1 MGINEFLKMILEG
14 IYSIVGNYGWSIV
27 LFTLLIRLIVM
38 PFDYKSRVGM
48 RKMQKIAPK
57 QALIQKKYEKDQ
69 EKMSRKL
76 QELYRDEHVSPLSS
90 CWPMLISFPILIAMF
105 TAMRM
110 VANEHLAQQAFD
122 IIATGNPVVESWLW
136 VKNVWMPDSPFA
148 AMWPDLSSLKAIPS
162 NEWLA
167 VFNSLPQETLS
178 LLADK
183 GLTLTADSFASG
195 SLSNTVQQI
204 YSVMEAMPEYTEM
217 VYAYPELYIPLLNIH
232 IFKHYNGFFI
242 LPILAAGGQ
251 FLMTKM
257 NPAAQTTPA
266 DPNNEQ
272 AQQTQNSMKFM
283 NYFFP
288 VFTLILCFS
297 YNAVFALYWVAVNI
311 ISMVQTKCI
320 NLYLD
325 HKDAQEAANPTNRNT
340 GSLK

>member
-1 MGINEFLKMILEG
+1 MSAINEFLKTILEG
-14 IYSIVGNYGWSIV
+14 IYSIVGNYGWSVV
-27 LFTLLIRLIVM
+27 LFTLLIRLVVM

-48 RKMQKIAPK
+48 RKMQKLAPK
-57 QALIQKKYEKDQ
+57 QAKIQEKYAKDQ

-76 QELYRDEHVSPLSS
+76 QELYREEQVSPLSS
-90 CWPMLISFPILIAMF
+90 CWPMLLSFPILIAMF

-136 VKNVWMPDSPFA
+136 VKNVWMPDSPFS
-148 AMWPDLSSLKAIPS
+148 AMWPDLSSLRAIPT

-167 VFNSLPQETLS
+167 VFNSLPQETLA
-178 LLADK
+178 LLSEK
-183 GLTLTADSFASG
+183 GLPLTAESFASG
-195 SLSNTVQQI
+195 TLSSTIEQI
-204 YSVMEAMPEYTEM
+204 YAAMQNVPAYSDM
-217 VYAYPELYIPLLNIH
+217 VYAYPDLYIPLLNIH
-232 IFKHYNGFFI
+232 IYKNYNGFFI
-242 LPILAAGGQ
+242 LPLLAAGGQ
-251 FLMTKM
+251 YLMTKL
-257 NPAAQTTPA
+257 NPATPTDA
-266 DPNNEQ
+266 NNEQ
-272 AQQTQNSMKFM
+272 AQQTQSSMKFM

-288 VFTLILCFS
+288 IFTLILCFS

-325 HKDAQEAANPTNRNT
+325 HKDAVAAANPVKKNT